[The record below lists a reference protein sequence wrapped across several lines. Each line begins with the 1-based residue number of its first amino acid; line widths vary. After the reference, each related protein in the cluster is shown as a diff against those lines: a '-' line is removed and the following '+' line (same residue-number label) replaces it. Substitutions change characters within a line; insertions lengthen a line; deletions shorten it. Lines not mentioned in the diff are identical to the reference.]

1 VVSVTNPFTDVL
13 DRAVRTSTDGWVRVA
28 GARRRVAASR
38 PHQAPAAPDGSAGQR
53 SERCPVPARAPAELP
68 ADRLVPR
75 PAEGRVFRAERPVRF
90 GQVERSGRLRLDALA
105 AYIQDVAADDFAD
118 SGLPEVGAWV
128 VRRSVMVVR
137 QAPVFGERLDLTAW
151 SSGLGA
157 RWAERRLSV
166 RGDRGGAVET
176 VSLGVFVDPA
186 TFRPAPLQRGFERV
200 YGAAAAGR
208 QVTSR
213 LQHASRP
220 VGSGSGCE
228 ERPWPLRAT
237 DFDAFGHMNNTAAWA
252 MVEELLAGD
261 GLRGPNAGTGVTG
274 PFRAEVE
281 YRAPIAPGTSV
292 TLRVQPD
299 GVARWGL
306 SAWAVGD
313 DGELFVSARVV
324 A

>member
-1 VVSVTNPFTDVL
+1 
-13 DRAVRTSTDGWVRVA
+13 
-28 GARRRVAASR
+28 
-38 PHQAPAAPDGSAGQR
+38 
-53 SERCPVPARAPAELP
+53 
-68 ADRLVPR
+68 
-75 PAEGRVFRAERPVRF
+75 VRF

-128 VRRSVMVVR
+128 VRRSVMVVGR
-137 QAPVFGERLDLTAW
+137 APAFGERLDLTAW
-151 SSGLGA
+151 SSGIGA
-157 RWAERRLSV
+157 RWAERRLSA

-186 TFRPAPLQRGFERV
+186 TFRPAPLQPGFERV
-200 YGAAAAGR
+200 YGASAAGR

-220 VGSGSGCE
+220 AVAGSACE

-252 MVEELLAGD
+252 MVEELLAVDGLRGPNAID
-261 GLRGPNAGTGVTG
+261 GLRGPNAGTGLRGPNAGTGVTG

-292 TLRVQPD
+292 TLLVQRD
-299 GVARWGL
+299 GAGGAGPCGPSARSGL

-313 DGELFVSARVV
+313 RGELFVSVRVV
-324 A
+324 G